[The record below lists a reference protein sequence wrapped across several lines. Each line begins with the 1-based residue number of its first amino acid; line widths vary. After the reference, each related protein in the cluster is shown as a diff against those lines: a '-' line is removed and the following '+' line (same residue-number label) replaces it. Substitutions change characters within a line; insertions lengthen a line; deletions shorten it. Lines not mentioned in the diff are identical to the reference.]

1 MSQSNAS
8 NASALNSPR
17 NPPRNRHANG
27 GQGMN
32 WIRAE
37 KRLAIYL
44 RDGLACCY
52 CGHAIEDGAKLT
64 LDHLMPHSAG
74 GTNEPANL
82 ATCCHR
88 CNSSRGNR
96 SWMKFAAT
104 VAAYLNHD
112 VQASSIIAHIRSTAR
127 RPIDVTRAK
136 GLIAAALDACG
147 VPAACPDPVLCVNSE
162 CPCED
167 STVDC
172 IPPAIYRTWKAF
184 TLPEGSTVE
193 FHRVRNCLRTDGE
206 PDYDN
211 DLLARYRETAGP
223 TEYHAVVTISSGPF
237 QFTRRIKLEGK

>member
-1 MSQSNAS
+1 MQDE
-8 NASALNSPR
+8 NSKSS
-17 NPPRNRHANG
+17 RHFNMDAELK
-27 GQGMN
+27 QN
-32 WIRAE
+32 WIRPE

-104 VAAYLNHD
+104 VAAYLNHG

-127 RPIDVTRAK
+127 RPIDVTQAK
-136 GLIAAALDACG
+136 ELITRRGSFSAALNA
-147 VPAACPDPVLCVNSE
+147 
-162 CPCED
+162 
-167 STVDC
+167 
-172 IPPAIYRTWKAF
+172 
-184 TLPEGSTVE
+184 
-193 FHRVRNCLRTDGE
+193 
-206 PDYDN
+206 
-211 DLLARYRETAGP
+211 
-223 TEYHAVVTISSGPF
+223 
-237 QFTRRIKLEGK
+237 TR